1 MPEGDRPSGLAP
13 ESRTITKRQT
23 RISLVWIVPI
33 VAALAGLW
41 VAVTRILAE
50 GPKITIVFDTA
61 EGLEAGKTKVH
72 YNGVEVGS
80 VTGIRLS
87 DDHQRVVAT
96 VDMVPKTEDML
107 VEDTHFWVV
116 RPRIS
121 GANISGLGT
130 LISGAYIGMEIGKS
144 GTRKRDFVAL
154 TVPPIVAENVEGRF
168 FALKTPELGSLDTG
182 TPLYF
187 RRLQVGKVVSYKL
200 DADGHSLTVKAF
212 VNAPY
217 DRFVTPDTRFWQA
230 SGVDVSLSASGLS
243 VQTQSL
249 LSILIGGIAFETPE
263 ADAASQPAAADT
275 VFNLFSDRTQAFKP
289 PRGDPQTWLLVF
301 NQSVRGLT
309 RGAPVEFRGIPI
321 GEVTDIRSHFDQA
334 KAEFSVWV
342 TVHVYPE
349 TFGGEAIEG
358 TADPETRR
366 KTIDAFLAR
375 GLRAQLRSGSLL
387 TGAMFVAVDFFPDA
401 APVTVDWAQTPL
413 RFPTTPGELEA
424 TEATLVRIVNKLD
437 KIPLEKIGDEVSK
450 ALVELNLT
458 LDSAR
463 RTLDTADKMIAPDAG
478 LRVELADT
486 LDEVGRAARAI
497 RVLADY
503 LERHPESLIRG
514 KPGDK

>member
-1 MPEGDRPSGLAP
+1 MPESDRPSGLAP
-13 ESRTITKRQT
+13 ESRTVTKRQT

-33 VAALAGLW
+33 VAALAGVW
-41 VAVTRILAE
+41 VAVTRILAQ
-50 GPKITIVFDTA
+50 GPQITIVFDTA

-80 VTGIRLS
+80 VVGIRLS
-87 DDHQRVVAT
+87 EDHQRVVTT
-96 VDMVPKTEDML
+96 VDMAPKTEDLL
-107 VEDTHFWVV
+107 VDDTHFWVV

-130 LISGAYIGMEIGKS
+130 LLSGAYIGMEIGKS
-144 GTRKRDFVAL
+144 GASKRDFVAL
-154 TVPPIVAENVEGRF
+154 TVPPIVAENVEGHF
-168 FALKTPELGSLDTG
+168 FVLKTPELGSLDTG

-187 RRLQVGKVVSYKL
+187 RRLQVGKVVSYAL
-200 DADGHSLTVKAF
+200 DPDGDSLTVKIF

-230 SGVDVSLSASGLS
+230 SGVDVSLSANGFS

-263 ADAASQPAAADT
+263 ADSASQPAAADT

-289 PRGDPQTWLLVF
+289 PRGDPQSWVLVL

-334 KAEFSVWV
+334 TTAFSVWV
-342 TVHVYPE
+342 TAHVYPE
-349 TFGGEAIEG
+349 TFAGDVAKGVL
-358 TADPETRR
+358 DPETRR
-366 KTIDAFLAR
+366 KTVDEFVAH

-387 TGAMFVAVDFFPDA
+387 TGAMFVAVDFFPEA
-401 APVTVDWAQTPL
+401 APATIDWSQTPIH
-413 RFPTTPGELEA
+413 FPTTPGTLEA
-424 TEATLVRIVNKLD
+424 AEAKLIGIVDKLD

-458 LDSAR
+458 LESAK
-463 RTLDTADKMIAPDAG
+463 RTLDTADKMIAPDAR

-486 LDEVGRAARAI
+486 LDEVGRAARSI